1 MKIKKY
7 VQFLAE
13 AVDSVKDGPTFDGIK
28 DSIRGMIEE
37 TLKNSK
43 KKKNKKEK
51 SGGTDIKTF
60 ASKYVQDNENT
71 SKNSSGV
78 SIEGLIN
85 DDQIYDFWLEF
96 ENEIDELL
104 NQIGFYNESP
114 AENNALGTYKYI
126 IEATKKA
133 ILEIVRLLK

>member
-1 MKIKKY
+1 MEIKKY

-13 AVDSVKDGPTFDGIK
+13 AAGSVKDVPAFDGIK

-37 TLKNSK
+37 TLKNS
-43 KKKNKKEK
+43 
-51 SGGTDIKTF
+51 GGTDIKTF
-60 ASKYVQDNENT
+60 ASKYVQDNENP
-71 SKNSSGV
+71 SKNSGGT

-104 NQIGFYNESP
+104 NQIGFFNDSP
-114 AENNALGTYKYI
+114 ADINAMGTYKYI

>member
-1 MKIKKY
+1 MEIKKY

-13 AVDSVKDGPTFDGIK
+13 AASEDQEIVSSVKDGPTFDGIK

-37 TLKNSK
+37 TLK
-43 KKKNKKEK
+43 K

-60 ASKYVQDNENT
+60 ASKYVQDNENP
-71 SKNSSGV
+71 SKNSGGT

-96 ENEIDELL
+96 DNEIDELL
-104 NQIGFYNESP
+104 NQIEFFNDSP
-114 AENNALGTYKYI
+114 VNINGTYKYI

>member
-1 MKIKKY
+1 MEIKKY

-13 AVDSVKDGPTFDGIK
+13 AAGSVKDGPTFDGIK

-37 TLKNSK
+37 TLKS
-43 KKKNKKEK
+43 

-60 ASKYVQDNENT
+60 ASKYVQDNENP
-71 SKNSSGV
+71 SKNSGGT

-96 ENEIDELL
+96 DNEIDELL
-104 NQIGFYNESP
+104 NQIEFFNDSP
-114 AENNALGTYKYI
+114 ANINAMGTYKYI

>member
-1 MKIKKY
+1 MEIKKY

-13 AVDSVKDGPTFDGIK
+13 AAGSVKDGPTFDGIK

-37 TLKNSK
+37 TLK
-43 KKKNKKEK
+43 K

-71 SKNSSGV
+71 SKNSGGT

-96 ENEIDELL
+96 DNEIDELL
-104 NQIGFYNESP
+104 NQIEFFNDSP
-114 AENNALGTYKYI
+114 VNINAMGTYKYI

>member
-1 MKIKKY
+1 MEIKKY

-13 AVDSVKDGPTFDGIK
+13 AAGSVKDGPTFDGIK

-37 TLKNSK
+37 TLK
-43 KKKNKKEK
+43 K

-60 ASKYVQDNENT
+60 ASKYVQDNENP
-71 SKNSSGV
+71 SKNSGGT

-96 ENEIDELL
+96 DNEIDELL
-104 NQIGFYNESP
+104 NQIEFFNDSP
-114 AENNALGTYKYI
+114 VDINAMGTYKYI

>member
-1 MKIKKY
+1 MEIKKY

-13 AVDSVKDGPTFDGIK
+13 AAGSVKDGPTFDGIK

-37 TLKNSK
+37 TLKS
-43 KKKNKKEK
+43 

-60 ASKYVQDNENT
+60 ASKYVQDNENP
-71 SKNSSGV
+71 SKNSGGT

-104 NQIGFYNESP
+104 NQIGFFNDSP
-114 AENNALGTYKYI
+114 ADINAMGTYKYI

>member
-1 MKIKKY
+1 MEIKKY

-13 AVDSVKDGPTFDGIK
+13 AAGSVKDGPTFDGIK
-28 DSIRGMIEE
+28 DSIRGMIKE
-37 TLKNSK
+37 TLKN
-43 KKKNKKEK
+43 

-60 ASKYVQDNENT
+60 ASKYVQDNENP
-71 SKNSSGV
+71 SKNSGGT

-96 ENEIDELL
+96 DNEIDELL
-104 NQIGFYNESP
+104 NQIEFFNDSP
-114 AENNALGTYKYI
+114 ANINAMGTYKYI

>member
-1 MKIKKY
+1 MEIKKY

-13 AVDSVKDGPTFDGIK
+13 AAGSVKDGPTFDGIK

-37 TLKNSK
+37 TLKNS
-43 KKKNKKEK
+43 
-51 SGGTDIKTF
+51 GGTDIKTF
-60 ASKYVQDNENT
+60 ASKYVQDNENP
-71 SKNSSGV
+71 SKNSGGT

-96 ENEIDELL
+96 DNEIDELL
-104 NQIGFYNESP
+104 NQIEFFNDSP
-114 AENNALGTYKYI
+114 VNINAMGTYKYI

>member
-1 MKIKKY
+1 MEIKKY

-37 TLKNSK
+37 TLK
-43 KKKNKKEK
+43 K

-96 ENEIDELL
+96 DNEIDELL
-104 NQIGFYNESP
+104 NQIGFFNESP

>member
-1 MKIKKY
+1 MEIKKY

-13 AVDSVKDGPTFDGIK
+13 AAGSVKDGPTFDGIK

-37 TLKNSK
+37 TLK
-43 KKKNKKEK
+43 K
-51 SGGTDIKTF
+51 SGGTDINTF
-60 ASKYVQDNENT
+60 ASKYVQDNENP
-71 SKNSSGV
+71 SKNSGGT

-96 ENEIDELL
+96 DNEIDELL
-104 NQIGFYNESP
+104 NQIEFFNDSP
-114 AENNALGTYKYI
+114 ANINAMGTYKYI

>member
-1 MKIKKY
+1 MEIKKY

-13 AVDSVKDGPTFDGIK
+13 AAGSVKDVTAFDGIK

-37 TLKNSK
+37 TLKNS
-43 KKKNKKEK
+43 
-51 SGGTDIKTF
+51 GGTDIKTF
-60 ASKYVQDNENT
+60 ASKYVQDNENP
-71 SKNSSGV
+71 SKNSGGT

-104 NQIGFYNESP
+104 NQIGFFNDSP
-114 AENNALGTYKYI
+114 ADINAMGTYKYI

>member
-1 MKIKKY
+1 MEIKKY

-13 AVDSVKDGPTFDGIK
+13 AAGSVKDGPTFDGIK

-37 TLKNSK
+37 TLKNS
-43 KKKNKKEK
+43 
-51 SGGTDIKTF
+51 GGTDIKTF
-60 ASKYVQDNENT
+60 ASKYVQDNENP
-71 SKNSSGV
+71 SKNSGGT

-104 NQIGFYNESP
+104 NQIGFFNDSP
-114 AENNALGTYKYI
+114 ADINAMGTYKYI

>member
-1 MKIKKY
+1 MEIKKY

-13 AVDSVKDGPTFDGIK
+13 AAGSVKDGPTFDGIK

-37 TLKNSK
+37 TLK
-43 KKKNKKEK
+43 K

-60 ASKYVQDNENT
+60 ASKYVQDNENP
-71 SKNSSGV
+71 SKNSGGT

-96 ENEIDELL
+96 DNEIDELL
-104 NQIGFYNESP
+104 NQIEFFNDSP
-114 AENNALGTYKYI
+114 VNINAMGTYKYI